1 LFQVAKN
8 RYSGDLGVM
17 PLEFDK
23 GSLSYGQR
31 KKKVHDEGSVPNPA

>member
-1 LFQVAKN
+1 VAKN

-23 GSLSYGQR
+23 DSLSYGQR
-31 KKKVHDEGSVPNPA
+31 KKKAPDDENIPCQT

>member
-1 LFQVAKN
+1 VAKN

-23 GSLSYGQR
+23 DSLSYAQR
-31 KKKVHDEGSVPNPA
+31 KKRVPDESNVPNPT

>member
-1 LFQVAKN
+1 VAKN

-23 GSLSYGQR
+23 NSLSYAQR
-31 KKKVHDEGSVPNPA
+31 KKKAHDEGSVSNPT